1 MKKYAWILGALVV
14 LVLVAW
20 GVASQLSGGVAVQ
33 TAEVTTGPIHEFV
46 DERGVTR
53 LPETYLITMPVNGRI
68 AAVKVR
74 EGAPVSRGQEV
85 AQIVPEDVSLDL
97 RQATAA
103 VERLEEQIKENEDV
117 SVEKTGLRQA
127 EEFVKSMSN
136 TVAAAAARMTSGQAK
151 LDYAEKDYGR
161 VARLAA
167 TGAQTQDQ
175 LDQAVVRKVEAA
187 VDYQQDVL
195 VHAAMLAMQAA
206 TNLLPTMVQQY
217 IDRKGLTGDV
227 LVKQKAEAEVQLD
240 RAKLTAERST
250 MTSPVDGVVLERFI
264 RNERYLPAG
273 EKLLEIGRLDD
284 LEIEADVLSLDV
296 VDVKVDDPVEIY
308 GPAVGRPTAQG
319 HVTRIYPAGFTKIS
333 SLGVEQQRV
342 KVVVKL
348 EEEDRQR
355 LLKDRHLEVGYRV
368 RVKIFTDTKPNAL
381 VIPRSA
387 LFRGTNGD
395 WQVYAVRGG
404 RARIENVKVGLLNDE
419 LAEIVEGL
427 RQGDRVVVAPE
438 SNLADG
444 ARVSFQ

>member
-136 TVAAAAARMTSGQAK
+136 TVAAAAARMTSGRAK

-273 EKLLEIGRLDD
+273 EKLLEIGRLED

-308 GPAVGRPTAQG
+308 GPAVGRPTARG

-348 EEEDRQR
+348 EEKDRQR

-368 RVKIFTDTKPNAL
+368 RVKIFTDTKPDAL

-444 ARVSFQ
+444 ARVVD